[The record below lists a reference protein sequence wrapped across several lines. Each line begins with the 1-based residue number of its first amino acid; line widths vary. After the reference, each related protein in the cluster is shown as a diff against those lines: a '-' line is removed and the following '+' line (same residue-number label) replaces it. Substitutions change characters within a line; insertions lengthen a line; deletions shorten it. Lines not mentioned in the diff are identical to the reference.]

1 VFCLINLGAIMNNR
15 QWLCS
20 KRKLSGAALTAGKF
34 YEIGEDSQFKD
45 DGGLWRHSHNHI
57 WGERGM
63 HYLEEAEQQRLP
75 DAEEEIRDNLKASE
89 TQEGGNHYTDL
100 KIQPL
105 ELTYLN
111 FGYEGLKAAIYTK
124 INKYM
129 LRKKDNE
136 LGQLKKARHCLDILI
151 EKAEEEGMK

>member
-1 VFCLINLGAIMNNR
+1 MNLKSVMNSR

-20 KRKLSGAALTAGKF
+20 KITTHTTGLTAGKF
-34 YEIGEDSQFKD
+34 YEIDNLGDFRD
-45 DGGLWRHSHNHI
+45 DKECVRSESNHI
-57 WGERGM
+57 WGEAGM

-75 DAEEEIRDNLKASE
+75 DAEEEIRDSLKASE

-124 INKYM
+124 VNKYM

>member
-1 VFCLINLGAIMNNR
+1 MNLKSVMNRR

-20 KRKLSGAALTAGKF
+20 KITIHTTGLTAGKF
-34 YEIGEDSQFKD
+34 YEIQGGYFRD
-45 DGGLWRHSHNHI
+45 DADITRMVDNHV

-63 HYLEEAEQQRLP
+63 HYLEEEQQRLP

-129 LRKKDNE
+129 LRKKDSE

-151 EKAEEEGMK
+151 EKAEEEELG